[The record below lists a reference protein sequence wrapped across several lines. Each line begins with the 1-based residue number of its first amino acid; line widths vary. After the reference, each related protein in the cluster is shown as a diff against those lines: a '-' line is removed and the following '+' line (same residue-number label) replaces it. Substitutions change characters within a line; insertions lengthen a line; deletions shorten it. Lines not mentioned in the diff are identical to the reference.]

1 MAEDIVMNDAEF
13 WVVGLKEQCGDDGG
27 VSHVIEAD
35 AKIIEGI
42 RGHASTEGHTS
53 TFDMSDEALKLGT
66 VCSHGSFSLSLVLN
80 GDFEIVPFSEHNA
93 VGDGEMSRD
102 DPPSEICTY
111 CWKTVYDQKAARS
124 EQNSV
129 NYSEDD
135 GFRFKFKWRGDPR
148 NVWAD
153 VVVGYNVS
161 FETLSGTLKNQF
173 RFDTIGHVA
182 MWGLG
187 EEYFDS
193 QAAVLDLDRFEQ
205 SRASPSGLGGSEQHQ
220 YSRSETTV
228 GDFLSEY
235 NIDVRDRICYA
246 WDLGTPHGIYGILK
260 ETGVGVDSDAITIAS
275 SEGSISFDHLY

>member
-1 MAEDIVMNDAEF
+1 MNDTEF
-13 WVVGLKEQCGDDGG
+13 WVVSLKEQYDDDGG

-35 AKIIEGI
+35 AETVEEI
-42 RGHASTEGHTS
+42 RDHASTEGRVS
-53 TFDMSDEALKLGT
+53 TFGMSDEILNLGT
-66 VCSHGSFSLSLVLN
+66 VCSHGSFLLPSVLN
-80 GDFEIVPFSEHNA
+80 GDFDIIPFSEHNA
-93 VGDGEMSRD
+93 VSGSEMSRD

-111 CWKTVYDQKAARS
+111 CWKKVYDQKEAHS

-129 NYSEDD
+129 DYSEDD
-135 GFRFKFKWRGDPR
+135 GFRFRFKWRGDPR

-161 FETLSGTLKNQF
+161 FETLSATLKNQF

-182 MWGLG
+182 MWGLD
-187 EEYFDS
+187 EDYFDS

-205 SRASPSGLGGSEQHQ
+205 SRSSPSGLGDSEQHR
-220 YSRSETTV
+220 YNRSETTI

-260 ETGVGVDSDAITIAS
+260 ETGVDVDSDAITITS